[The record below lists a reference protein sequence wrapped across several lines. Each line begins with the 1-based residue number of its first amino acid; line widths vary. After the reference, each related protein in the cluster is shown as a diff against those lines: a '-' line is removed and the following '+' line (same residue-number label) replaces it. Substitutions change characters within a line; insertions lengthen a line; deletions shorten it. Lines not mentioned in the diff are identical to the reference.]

1 MKAAMK
7 AVPFLGLAAV
17 LLDPAAE
24 ARPARQHVPGSPHAV
39 LAPLEEA
46 ATACFAET
54 VMSNP
59 KAVRLARDGRWYE
72 AAGVTGFLCRPEVDR
87 MAVAHD
93 RIYGRGTG
101 ATYFKGAY
109 ARHLDK
115 QLATRLQPLLEPKA
129 VASAEPPT
137 EKASLADSAAEAAPE
152 GADH

>member
-1 MKAAMK
+1 MK
-7 AVPFLGLAAV
+7 AVLSFGLAFA
-17 LLDPAAE
+17 LLIPAAE
-24 ARPARQHVPGSPHAV
+24 ARPARQHVPGSSHAV

-59 KAVRLARDGRWYE
+59 KAMRLARDGRWYE
-72 AAGVTGFLCRPEVDR
+72 AAGIIGFLCRPEVDR

-101 ATYFKGAY
+101 ERYFKGAY
-109 ARHLDK
+109 AGHLDK
-115 QLATRLQPLLEPKA
+115 QLATRLQPLLEPKT
-129 VASAEPPT
+129 VASAEPPA
-137 EKASLADSAAEAAPE
+137 EKASLAQDRAESAPD

>member
-1 MKAAMK
+1 MT
-7 AVPFLGLAAV
+7 AVMRALPLVGLAFV
-17 LLDPAAE
+17 LLNPVAE
-24 ARPARQHVPGSPHAV
+24 ARPARQHVPGSEHTV

-46 ATACFAET
+46 ATACFVET
-54 VMSNP
+54 VVSNP
-59 KAVRLARDGRWYE
+59 KAMRLARDGRWYE

-101 ATYFKGAY
+101 ARYFKGAY

-115 QLATRLQPLLEPKA
+115 QLAARLQPLLETKA
-129 VASAEPPT
+129 VASAEPPA
-137 EKASLADSAAEAAPE
+137 EKAALAEGPAESALE